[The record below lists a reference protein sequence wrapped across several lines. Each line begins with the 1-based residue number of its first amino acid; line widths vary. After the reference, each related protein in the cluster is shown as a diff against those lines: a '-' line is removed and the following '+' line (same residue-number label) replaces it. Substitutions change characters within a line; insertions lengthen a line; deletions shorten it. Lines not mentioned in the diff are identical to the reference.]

1 MTLFVSPVRERHRL
15 YAVDLLRFA
24 AALMVVLLHYT
35 FNKGLTEYDFAP
47 SLGAVTQYGYL
58 GVELFFLISGMVVL
72 MSVWGRTTRE
82 FVASRISRLYPAF
95 WVAVT
100 LTAVIVAIAGPR
112 GRNDV
117 TMAQYVANLSMF
129 PQLAN
134 IEYVES
140 VYWTLWS
147 EWRFYLIL
155 FAFSL
160 WGITERR
167 THWLL
172 WGWLTTSVALE
183 VLPVPPAAHAAL
195 ALIVQPQFSH
205 YFIAGMA
212 LYLAHR
218 FGFTA
223 RLGLLLSACYA
234 NAVKEADGRIDDLV
248 ADGLAPTLAVAA
260 LVILAIFVVMTL
272 AATGGLRWMR
282 WPGLAELGAMTY
294 PLYLIHFTLGVVAFN
309 ALVPAVHPW
318 LALPLV
324 IAAMCGAS
332 WLISAKV
339 EDRVRPAL
347 HLAIRR
353 LLRVPPRTMP
363 AQTANTP
370 RATDQATVGRR

>member
-1 MTLFVSPVRERHRL
+1 MTSTATPVRQQHRL
-15 YAVDLLRFA
+15 YEVDLLRFA
-24 AALMVVLLHYT
+24 AALMVVLLHFT
-35 FNKGLTEYDFAP
+35 FSQGQLEHDFAP
-47 SLGAVTQYGYL
+47 ALGAVTQYGYL

-100 LTAVIVAIAGPR
+100 LTAATVAIARPP

-117 TMAQYVANLSMF
+117 TAAQYVANLSMF
-129 PQLAN
+129 PQLAD

-160 WGITERR
+160 LGITERR

-172 WGWLTTSVALE
+172 WGWLTTSVALQ

-212 LYLAHR
+212 LYLVHR

-223 RLGLLLSACYA
+223 RLGLLLLACYA
-234 NAVKEADGRIDDLV
+234 NAVKETGSRIDERV
-248 ADGLAPTLAVAA
+248 ADGQAPILVVAA
-260 LVILAIFVVMTL
+260 LVILAIFIVMTL

-282 WPGLAELGAMTY
+282 WPVLSELGAMTY

-309 ALVPAVHPW
+309 AVVPAVHPW

-353 LLRVPPRTMP
+353 LLRVPPRRMP
-363 AQTANTP
+363 QQTASTA
-370 RATDQATVGRR
+370 RAADQATAGRT

>member
-1 MTLFVSPVRERHRL
+1 MRVQRRL
-15 YAVDLLRFA
+15 YEVDLLRFA
-24 AALMVVLLHYT
+24 AALMIVLLHYT
-35 FNKGLTEYDFAP
+35 FSRGETDYDFAP

-72 MSVWGRTTRE
+72 MSVWGRTARE
-82 FVASRISRLYPAF
+82 FVASRVSRLYPAF

-100 LTAVIVAIAGPR
+100 LTAATVAIAGPQ

-117 TMAQYVANLSMF
+117 TVAQYVANLSMF
-129 PQLAN
+129 PQLAD

-160 WGITERR
+160 VGITERR

-172 WGWLTTSVALE
+172 WGWLASSVALE
-183 VLPVPPAAHAAL
+183 AFPVPPGAHAAL

-212 LYLAHR
+212 LYMVHR

-234 NAVKEADGRIDDLV
+234 NAVREADSRVDELV
-248 ADGLAPTLAVAA
+248 ADGMTPTLVVAA

-282 WPGLAELGAMTY
+282 WRGLSHLGAMTY
-294 PLYLIHFTLGVVAFN
+294 PLYLIHFSLGVVAFN
-309 ALVPAVHPW
+309 AMVPAVDPW

-324 IAAMCGAS
+324 IAAMCAAS
-332 WLISAKV
+332 WLISVKV
-339 EDRVRPAL
+339 EDRVRPTL
-347 HLAIRR
+347 HLAIGR
-353 LLRVPPRTMP
+353 LLGVPPGVPSHRMAERP
-363 AQTANTP
+363 AGPA
-370 RATDQATVGRR
+370 RAWDQVGVGRF